1 MADWNETTAETAL
14 NMVKTDLGILTSTLY
29 DDRLAQYIEAA
40 RAEIV
45 REGVN
50 DLSDSVADVQLVSG
64 LAGWLW
70 RKRDTGEPLPQFLRF
85 QINNRIFSTKAKTE
99 G

>member
-1 MADWNETTAETAL
+1 MADWNETAATTAL
-14 NMVKTDLGILTSTLY
+14 TMVKTDLGILTSTLY
-29 DDRLAQYIEAA
+29 DNRLAQYIEAA
-40 RAEIV
+40 RTEIV
-45 REGVN
+45 REGVS

-70 RKRDTGEPLPQFLRF
+70 RKRNTGEPLPQFLRF
-85 QINNRIFSTKAKTE
+85 QIMNRIIKGKGKVE

>member
-1 MADWNETTAETAL
+1 MASWSETTAETAL